1 MSSPTPGS
9 QLDALRRSTDDKLL
23 GGVSGGIA
31 RALNI
36 DPVIVRIGFV
46 VLTVAGFAGPILYAA
61 CWLLIPAEGSERSVL
76 GEAFDLKSDSQL
88 RTVGLIV
95 AGVIALAAVLGDT
108 TWGLGGWFWWPLWI
122 LVWLAV
128 PVALAVLLWRLV
140 TRSRQQPAP
149 PQFAP
154 PPPYQPAPAAGTF
167 AASGDPTT
175 SLTGDDEMT
184 TPLRPDASDTH
195 EPTTDEPT
203 TVLDDPGPPG
213 TPPGPPP
220 TPVMPPARPRQRW
233 SPALLLLTL
242 SAIIAALGAL
252 GLWSVT
258 QEPLD
263 AAVYPA
269 VALGIVA
276 AGLFVGTRIGHPGAL
291 VPLGV
296 LLIPVLAVASVAPN
310 LSAGEI
316 DLRPTTAAAIAEPIE
331 QGFGRVHVDL
341 TSIQDP
347 QTLSGR
353 TLEIDNGVG
362 ETIVVVP
369 EGLDVAVDAELSAGG
384 RIQVFDRVTD
394 GQNPSLE
401 RPSDAPGAYRIV
413 INGTAGEIQVV
424 RP

>member
-1 MSSPTPGS
+1 MSSPTHGS
-9 QLDALRRSTDDKLL
+9 QLDALRRSTGDKLL
-23 GGVSGGIA
+23 GGVSGGVA

-88 RTVGLIV
+88 RSVGLIV
-95 AGVIALAAVLGDT
+95 AGIIALAAILGDT
-108 TWGLGGWFWWPLWI
+108 AWGLGGWFWWPVWT

-128 PVALAVLLWRLV
+128 PVAIAVLVWRLV
-140 TRSRQQPAP
+140 TRSRQQDAP

-154 PPPYQPAPAAGTF
+154 PPPYQPGPSAQAFTGSDEPT
-167 AASGDPTT
+167 TT

-184 TPLRPDASDTH
+184 TPLMPDASDTDERPGEHTAVLH
-195 EPTTDEPT
+195 E
-203 TVLDDPGPPG
+203 PGPPG
-213 TPPGPPP
+213 QPPGPPP

-242 SAIIAALGAL
+242 SAIIAAMGAL
-252 GLWSVT
+252 GLWSIV

-263 AAVYPA
+263 AAIYPA

-291 VPLGV
+291 VPLG
-296 LLIPVLAVASVAPN
+296 LLAIPVLAVASVAPN
-310 LSAGEI
+310 LSAGDI

-331 QGFGRVHVDL
+331 QGFGRDQVDL

-347 QTLSGR
+347 QTLTGR

-362 ETIVVVP
+362 ETLVVVP
-369 EGLDVAVDAELSAGG
+369 EGLDVAVEARLSAGG
-384 RIQVFDRVTD
+384 RIEVFDRVAD
-394 GQNPSLE
+394 GQNPSLD
-401 RPSDAPGAYRIV
+401 RPSDAPGAYRIE

-424 RP
+424 RR